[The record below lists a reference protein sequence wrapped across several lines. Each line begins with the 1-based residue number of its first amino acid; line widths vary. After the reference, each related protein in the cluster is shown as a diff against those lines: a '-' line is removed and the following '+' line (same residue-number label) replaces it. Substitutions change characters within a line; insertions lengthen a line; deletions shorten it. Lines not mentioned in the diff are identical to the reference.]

1 MMKNIS
7 VDQALLK
14 AKSYLKKEEILEAKK
29 LYQSIL
35 KAFPKNIRAQQG
47 LTLLKNLNKTNFTK
61 SPSQVEV
68 DQLINLY
75 NQGQFSLVVEKA
87 KILLDKYPETF
98 ILWKIIGNSKIQ
110 LGFLDN
116 AIEAYSKCIS
126 LKPNEA
132 DIYINMGIA
141 LKDQGRLDEAIEAYQ
156 KCISLKPDY
165 AKAYNNMGIALKAQ
179 NKLNKAIEMFN
190 KAISFEADY
199 SSAYYN
205 LGNTL
210 RDQNKLE
217 EAIKTYSKCIELNPT
232 FVEAYNNMGISLR
245 GQNKFDEAI
254 EIFEKAINIKTDY
267 AEAYC
272 NLGNALNDLNKL
284 NEAIKAFQKC
294 IALKPDYPVAYENMG
309 ISLHE
314 LGMFDEAAQAFNKAL
329 LIRPDNNE
337 TYNNLAGSLQYQEKF
352 EEAIAAYA
360 NALSIQPDD
369 ESSRAQ
375 KLFQQANICDWDI
388 TEEENKLIPSLGI
401 SNQFIPP
408 FAMLSFEDAP
418 ERHRLRSEVFVKEKY
433 PQDPLPLP
441 AVPSQKPER
450 IRIGYFSADFHNHAT
465 MYLLAKV
472 FAIHDRQKFE
482 IYAYSYGPDK
492 LDQVRQNLIKSV
504 DVFDDVGEMSD
515 KDIAMLARQD
525 KLDIAID
532 LKGHTR
538 HQRLGIFAYRPAP
551 VQISYLGYPGTTGAN
566 FIDYIIADPIVI
578 PTNQINAYSEKIIY
592 LPNTYQANDNTR
604 SISKKTGTRKDMG
617 LPENSFVFCCF
628 NSNYKISSV
637 EFDIWMRLLNKVKGS
652 VLWLLKSNQGAEQNL
667 KKEAEKRGVQ
677 KDRLVFAE
685 KLPLEEH
692 LARHIHADLFIDTF
706 NVNAHTTASD
716 ALWAGLPVVTK
727 LGQSFVARVAG
738 SLLSAVGM
746 PELITE
752 NEKDYEQLILELAT
766 NPDKLKKIK
775 DKLAT
780 NRLTQPLFDT
790 ESYTNDLE
798 NAYQKAYLNYL
809 KGNNP
814 QNIYTYNG

>member
-1 MMKNIS
+1 MMLTNIS

-14 AKSYLKKEEILEAKK
+14 AKSHLKKDEIIEATK
-29 LYQSIL
+29 LYQSVL

-47 LTLLKNLNKTNFTK
+47 LTLLKNRNKTNFTK

-75 NQGQFSLVVEKA
+75 NQGQFSLVVEQTNT
-87 KILLDKYPETF
+87 LLEKYPETF
-98 ILWKIIGNSKIQ
+98 IIWKIIGNSAIQ

-116 AIEAYSKCIS
+116 AIEAYSKCIA
-126 LKPNEA
+126 LKPDEA
-132 DIYINMGIA
+132 DVYINMGIA
-141 LKDQGRLDEAIEAYQ
+141 LKDQGKFDEAIEAYQ

-179 NKLNKAIEMFN
+179 KKLNKAIEMFN
-190 KAISFEADY
+190 QAISFETNN

-217 EAIKTYSKCIELNPT
+217 EAIKTYRKCIELNPN

-254 EIFEKAINIKTDY
+254 EIFEKAITIKTDY

-284 NEAIKAFQKC
+284 NEAIEAFEKC
-294 IALKPDYPVAYENMG
+294 ISLKPDYAVAYENMG

-314 LGMFDEAAQAFNKAL
+314 LGMFDEAAHAFKKAL

-337 TYNNLAGSLQYQEKF
+337 TYNNLAGSLQYQDKF
-352 EEAIAAYA
+352 EEAIATYA
-360 NALSIQPDD
+360 KGLSIQPDD
-369 ESSRAQ
+369 ESARAQ
-375 KLFQQANICDWDI
+375 NLFQQANICDWDI
-388 TEEENKLIPSLGI
+388 TKEENALIPCLGI

-433 PQDPLPLP
+433 PQHPLPLP
-441 AVPSQKPER
+441 PVPSQKSER
-450 IRIGYFSADFHNHAT
+450 IRVGYFSADFHNHAT

-504 DVFDDVGEMSD
+504 DVFDDVREMSD

-566 FIDYIIADPIVI
+566 FIDYIIADQIVI
-578 PTNQINAYSEKIIY
+578 PTDQINAYSEKIIY

-604 SISKKTGTRKDMG
+604 SISEKTGTRKDMG
-617 LPENSFVFCCF
+617 LTENSFVFCCF

-637 EFDIWMRLLNKVKGS
+637 EFDIWMRLLNKVEGS
-652 VLWLLKSNQGAEQNL
+652 VLWLLKSNQTAEQNL

-685 KLPLEEH
+685 KLPLDEH
-692 LARHIHADLFIDTF
+692 LARHIHADLFVDTF

-738 SLLSAVGM
+738 SLLNAVGM

-752 NEKDYEQLILELAT
+752 NEIDYEELILELAT

-780 NRLTQPLFDT
+780 NRLTKPLFDT
-790 ESYTNDLE
+790 ETYTKDLE
-798 NAYQKAYLNYL
+798 NSYHKAYLNYL

-814 QNIYTYNG
+814 QNIY